1 MPNPGRLATLLRY
14 DLPASLVV
22 FLVAVPLSL
31 GIAAASGAP
40 ILAGLVAAA
49 VGGIVAGLL
58 GGAPLQVSGPAA
70 GLTVIVAELV
80 AQFGWAT
87 TCAITALAGVVQVLL
102 GLSRVARTAMA
113 LSPAVV
119 HGMLAGIGLTI
130 ALGQL
135 HVVLG
140 AESPGNGLT
149 NLIELPGQLL
159 TPHGPATTVGLLVVS
174 VMVGWRWMPGL
185 VRRVPA
191 PLAAVG
197 SATLLAAVL
206 GFPVER
212 VDLPGDLFR
221 GHILPD
227 FPDGHWAA
235 FSVGVLTIAL
245 VASVESLLSAMAVDR
260 LHTGPRASLD
270 RELIGQGVANT
281 LSGSLGGLPVTGV
294 IVRSSANVAA
304 GARTRASAVL
314 HGVWIVVITLLL
326 TGAIE
331 QVPLAALAGLLVVIG
346 VRLVDWHHIRA
357 VRKHGDLPIY
367 VVTAGGVV
375 LLNLLEGVLA
385 GLVLTIALTLRRVLW
400 SGIHAEEGAS
410 EGSWRVVVEGT
421 LSFLAVPRL
430 SRVLAAIPEG
440 SDVVV
445 ELVVDFLD
453 HAAYD
458 HLRLW
463 VDRHR
468 AGGGTVTVEEIGHS
482 TLAETAH
489 APERGRKRT
498 GSAATTVP
506 RWFSPWGHWQEADAG
521 AGASDRV
528 LAGAREFQRRAR
540 PLVLPFLAELSDH
553 QAPTALFL
561 TCADAR
567 VVPNLITTSGPGDLF
582 TVRNIGNL
590 VPPYG
595 EDATSSV
602 SVAAAVEYAVDV
614 LRVPAIIVCGHS
626 ACGAMRAM
634 RQGGDRGAG
643 PLASWLRAARA
654 SLRRWEEDERT
665 APDERFGTLERL
677 AQANV
682 RQQLEHLAGYPPVA
696 LALAEGRIQLI
707 GMFFDIGTAEV
718 YVADDEGRF
727 APVEDPSALTAPA

>member
-1 MPNPGRLATLLRY
+1 MPMPEKLSTLLRH

-31 GIAAASGAP
+31 GIAAASDAP
-40 ILAGLVAAA
+40 ILAGLIAAA

-87 TCAITALAGVVQVLL
+87 TCAITVIAGLVQILL

-140 AESPGNGLT
+140 ADSPGNGWD

-159 TPHGPATTVGLLVVS
+159 TPHGPATSVGLIAIG
-174 VMVGWRWMPGL
+174 VMVGWRWMPAA

-197 SATLLAAVL
+197 CATLLSMALAL
-206 GFPVER
+206 PVDR

-221 GHILPD
+221 GHVLPA
-227 FPDGHWAA
+227 FPDGEWAA
-235 FSVGVLTIAL
+235 FAVGVLTVAL
-245 VASVESLLSAMAVDR
+245 VASVESLLSAMAVDGMHR
-260 LHTGPRASLD
+260 GPRASLN
-270 RELIGQGVANT
+270 RELVGQGVANT
-281 LSGSLGGLPVTGV
+281 LSGGLGGLPVTGV
-294 IVRSSANVAA
+294 IVRSTANVTA

-314 HGVWIVVITLLL
+314 HGVWVVVITLFL
-326 TGAIE
+326 TAAIE
-331 QVPLAALAGLLVVIG
+331 EVPLAALAGLLVVIG
-346 VRLVDWHHIRA
+346 VRLVDLRHVRA
-357 VRKHGDLPIY
+357 VRRHGDLSVY

-375 LLNLLEGVLA
+375 FLNLLEGVLA
-385 GLVLTIALTLRRVLW
+385 GLALAIALTLRRVLW
-400 SGIHAEEGAS
+400 AGIHAS
-410 EGSWRVVVEGT
+410 ESGGRHRVIVEGT

-430 SRVLAAIPEG
+430 SRVLGSIPEG

-458 HLRLW
+458 HLSLW
-463 VDRHR
+463 IDRHR
-468 AGGGTVTVEEIGHS
+468 AGGGTVVVEEVGQPALEGDPGARS
-482 TLAETAH
+482 
-489 APERGRKRT
+489 RT
-498 GSAATTVP
+498 GPAVTLP
-506 RWFSPWGHWQEADAG
+506 RWFSPWAEWQAG
-521 AGASDRV
+521 EPGDRV
-528 LAGAREFQRRAR
+528 LIGAREYQRRAR
-540 PLVLPFLAELSDH
+540 PLVQPFLAELSDH
-553 QAPTALFL
+553 QAPTALFI

-582 TVRNIGNL
+582 TVRNVGNL
-590 VPPYG
+590 VPPYSAGG
-595 EDATSSV
+595 EPSDPDV

-614 LRVPAIIVCGHS
+614 LHVPTIVVCGHS
-626 ACGAMRAM
+626 GCGAMNALRS
-634 RQGGDRGAG
+634 GGDRGRGA
-643 PLASWLRAARA
+643 LASWLRTARA
-654 SLRRWEEDERT
+654 SRQRCERDER
-665 APDERFGTLERL
+665 AGTLDPQFDPLDRL
-677 AQANV
+677 VQANV
-682 RQQLEHLAGYPPVA
+682 RQQLDHLATHPSVA
-696 LALAEGRIQLI
+696 RALGEGRVRLI
-707 GMFFDIGTAEV
+707 GMFFDIGAAEV
-718 YVADDEGRF
+718 YVDSKGQF
-727 APVEDPSALTAPA
+727 APVEEAAVLGTPA